1 MINMT
6 AEQLSELTRLR
17 DSKRYPDMYRY
28 MLEVVTTQKTITH
41 DAQALDD
48 LTTAQTWLNV
58 AISVNSND
66 GQFPNQM
73 VRGSMQFAAASKG
86 KPLSDTEF
94 QKGSDKLAW
103 NIADSIIKNGGF
115 PPIND
120 IMKDDRDM
128 TVDAFGLESWQWP
141 GTIADTFP
149 PSAGRSQPRGF
160 DHPGPRRN
168 LRKAPQA
175 RCHAE
180 PRRGQ
185 SVHFQLHRIGHAS
198 RMEICH

>member
-28 MLEVVTTQKTITH
+28 MLEVVTAQKTITH

-115 PPIND
+115 P
-120 IMKDDRDM
+120 
-128 TVDAFGLESWQWP
+128 
-141 GTIADTFP
+141 
-149 PSAGRSQPRGF
+149 RSTT
-160 DHPGPRRN
+160 
-168 LRKAPQA
+168 
-175 RCHAE
+175 
-180 PRRGQ
+180 
-185 SVHFQLHRIGHAS
+185 S
-198 RMEICH
+198 